1 MFSRGWEDGREGWRW
16 RRRLWVWEE
25 EMLGECIILLRNVC
39 LQMNVTDTWKWHM
52 DTSDGYTVRSVYQLL
67 TT

>member
-1 MFSRGWEDGREGWRW
+1 MEEAVVGVGGGNVRG
-16 RRRLWVWEE
+16 VY
-25 EMLGECIILLRNVC
+25 ILLHNVC